1 MPSSFSSNRILFLL
15 IAGCLTLVTSGC
27 RQETQVDQADTLMLN
42 GRVYTFTWDGPSSDG
57 EPAANAPHSGSGW
70 RPDAD
75 AIAVR
80 GERIIFVG
88 NSADAL
94 RYRGDRTR
102 VIDLNGA
109 TVIPGLVDSHVH
121 IAGLGE
127 KQNHVDLTNV
137 QTEEEAVNRVAAY
150 AAKVPK
156 GEWIIGQ
163 GWDEGAWANRYPTM
177 KLLSERVPD
186 HPVLMASLHG
196 FAAWGNRVA
205 FDKAGITRN
214 TQPPIGGII
223 VKDQRGEPTGI
234 LLNHA
239 ATLLSTVVPS
249 TTDEQLKSYVLAGL
263 QTMARDGYVAVHEAG
278 ADSRLMHAFESLAAE
293 GKLPIRVYAMLSARD
308 AALCRAWLAKGP
320 QRETSRMLTVRSVKA
335 YYDGALGSRGARLLA
350 DYSDKPGHRGVSG
363 EQYGFDRALVTEMM
377 KEGFQVAI
385 HAIGDAGNRETLEFI
400 ESVIAQ
406 KPEVR
411 AQRNRIEHAQVI
423 HPDDF
428 QRFAQSELIASME
441 PAHCVEDK
449 AWAEAR
455 LGPGR
460 VKGAYAWRTLRR
472 AGARLIFNS
481 DLIGSDH
488 NIFYGLHAAITRR
501 DKDLQPPDG
510 WYPEQ
515 RLTPEETIRAYTT
528 WAAYAAFLE
537 KETGVLATGRW
548 ADLTAI
554 DLDPLNVGR
563 SAPDK
568 LLQGKIKMTIV
579 GGKIVYDRT
588 ANSLNPP

>member
-1 MPSSFSSNRILFLL
+1 MLSSLLSTRVIILL
-15 IAGCLTLVTSGC
+15 IAGYLILSISSC
-27 RQETQVDQADTLMLN
+27 RQEIKIDQADTILVN
-42 GRVYTFTWDGPSSDG
+42 GRVYTFTWDDPSLEG
-57 EPAANAPHSGSGW
+57 LPAANAPHSGSGW

-75 AIAVR
+75 AIAIR
-80 GERIIFVG
+80 DERIVFAG
-88 NSADAL
+88 NSADAQK
-94 RYRGDRTR
+94 YRRDRTR

-127 KQNHVDLTNV
+127 RQNRVNLTNV
-137 QTEEEAVNRVAAY
+137 QTEEDAVRRIAAY

-156 GEWIIGQ
+156 GEWIFGQ

-186 HPVLMASLHG
+186 HPVFMASLHG
-196 FAAWGNRVA
+196 FAAWGNRLA
-205 FDKAGITRN
+205 FEKAGITRN
-214 TQPPIGGII
+214 TRSPVGGII

-234 LLNHA
+234 LLNRA
-239 ATLLSTVVPS
+239 TTLLSTVVPS
-249 TTDEQLKSYVLAGL
+249 ATDEQLKSYVLAGL
-263 QTMARDGYVAVHEAG
+263 QTMARDGYVTVHEAG
-278 ADSRLMHAFESLAAE
+278 ADSRLMRAFESLAE
-293 GKLPIRVYAMLSARD
+293 DSKLPIRVYAMLSARD
-308 AALCRAWLAKGP
+308 APLCRAWLSKGP

-335 YYDGALGSRGARLLA
+335 YYDGALGSRGARLFA

-377 KEGFQVAI
+377 RDGFQVAI

-400 ESVIAQ
+400 ESVIGQ

-428 QRFAQSELIASME
+428 KRFAQSDMIASME
-441 PAHCVEDK
+441 PPHCAEDK
-449 AWAEAR
+449 TWAEAR
-455 LGPGR
+455 LGPER
-460 VKGAYAWRTLRR
+460 IKGAYAWRTLRR
-472 AGARLIFNS
+472 SGARLIFNS

-501 DKDLQPPDG
+501 DKNLQPPNG

-515 RLTPEETIRAYTT
+515 RMTPEEAIRAYTK
-528 WAAYAAFLE
+528 WAAYAGFWE
-537 KETGVLATGRW
+537 KETGVLAPGRW
-548 ADLTAI
+548 ADITVI
-554 DLDPLNVGR
+554 DIDPLNVGTT
-563 SAPDK
+563 APDK

-588 ANSLNPP
+588 ANSL